1 MWSDRYNYYNIQSD
15 ENFSQKINTETVVHI
30 LLESNYLKQKNH
42 HSFENRE
49 NFPWVEIMLTE
60 TKDGN
65 FSSSDKKNDLVNLV
79 AIVCSKEQDID
90 QQIYLD
96 AFLEIANNLNW
107 KLFLEEDDEGNKNI
121 EIS

>member
-15 ENFSQKINTETVVHI
+15 ENFSQKLNIETVIHT
-30 LLESNYLKQKNH
+30 LLESNCFNQKNH
-42 HSFENRE
+42 QSFENRE
-49 NFPWVEIMLTE
+49 DFPWSEIVLAE

-65 FSSSDKKNDLVNLV
+65 FNSSDKKIDFVNLI
-79 AIVCSKEQDID
+79 AIVCSKGQNID

-107 KLFLEEDDEGNKNI
+107 KLFLEEDDEGNKNVQI
-121 EIS
+121 R